1 MKHALGA
8 KREADRIRHRS
19 NERRIMGIQA
29 GHYHRFRSILREKF
43 RGELLD
49 SRADR
54 AVYATDSS
62 NYRIPPRLIAC
73 PVDQDDLRILL
84 QAARECRVPVTAR
97 GAGTSCAGNAI
108 GPGVVIDYS
117 RHLNRI
123 IKIDAEKRYA
133 IVEPGVVQSQLQQA
147 AAEYGLRFGPD
158 PSTSSRCTIGG
169 MIGNNA
175 CGPHATAYGRTSDN
189 VLELRLIDGL
199 GREIIAGQPPQKAG
213 SASLQDSSSC
223 SEQIKQ
229 IPGLKSL
236 VAANLAT
243 IRTEFGRFGRQ
254 VSGYSLEHL
263 LPENGCALAPFL
275 TGTEGTLGVLTQ
287 ATVRLVPLPK
297 APVLVALGF
306 PDMIAAAA
314 AVPKILPLKPLA
326 VEGMDARLVEVV
338 RKHKGS
344 GAVPDLPQGSGWLLC
359 EVGGEG
365 VDEDAALQR
374 ARQLADASGA
384 SGEAVMIYPPGADA
398 AALWRIRADGAGL
411 GGRTPRG
418 DQAWPGWED
427 AAVPPDNL
435 AAYLQD
441 FQKLLEKF
449 GLDGLLYGHFGDG
462 CVHVR
467 LNMPLGSASGLGKSR
482 EFLFAAAELVGKYG
496 GSISGEHGDGRARSE
511 LLPKMYSSR
520 AVDLFA
526 QVKTL
531 FDPEN
536 LMNPG
541 VLTGPAGPDG
551 VEVNVRRTQ
560 AHALKARPEGFA
572 FSEDAGSLTD
582 AFHRCTGVGKCRADN
597 SGAGGFMCPSF
608 QASRREQDA
617 TRARARILQEAT
629 NGGLIHGLSDP
640 EIWQVLDLCLAC
652 KACSADCPAGVDMA
666 KWRSETLF
674 RRYQGKL
681 RPASH
686 YALGW
691 LPRWLRLMA
700 RIPGAAQLANLG
712 TKIPLLS
719 KLALK
724 LLHLDTER
732 ALPLFATHS
741 LESQYPNRQLW
752 PKASE
757 ISPWGQGFFGKSG
770 VIADKENADKAGK
783 RTRQAA
789 LSASKP
795 VVIWADSFS
804 RGLDQRGVKAAIQL
818 LSRAGWQVFLAPPD
832 ACCGLTW
839 ITTGQLKGARRHLE
853 RLLERLGPLAANG
866 IPIVGIEPSCT
877 AVLRDDLLEL
887 LPADPRALMVR
898 EATFTLAEFITTNCP
913 DLRLPDLTGVKVVAQ
928 PHCHHYSVMGW
939 EADRALIEKTG
950 ANLVELQ
957 GCCGMAGNFGMEASH
972 RQMSLAVAEH
982 ALLPQLKANPDAIFL
997 ADGFSCRTQAE
1008 TLAGRGG
1015 IHLAQLLSAPSATAL
1030 KNATKRIGTSS
1041 ENKS

>member
-1 MKHALGA
+1 MSIK
-8 KREADRIRHRS
+8 
-19 NERRIMGIQA
+19 A
-29 GHYHRFRSILREKF
+29 GDYHRFRSILHEKF
-43 RGELLD
+43 RGELLG

-62 NYRIPPRLIAC
+62 NYRIPPKLIAC
-73 PVDQDDLRILL
+73 PLDQDDLRILL
-84 QAARECRVPVTAR
+84 QAARDCRVAVTAR

-123 IKIDAEKRYA
+123 IKINPEKRYA

-199 GREIIAGQPPQKAG
+199 GREIIAGQTPQNAG
-213 SASLQDSSSC
+213 LAPLQDSSSQ
-223 SEQIKQ
+223 SEEIKQ

-236 VAANLAT
+236 VEANLAT

-306 PDMIAAAA
+306 PNMIAAAA

-338 RKHKGS
+338 RQHKGP

-365 VDEDAALQR
+365 LDEDATMRR
-374 ARQLADASGA
+374 ARELAAASGA
-384 SGEAVMIYPPGADA
+384 SGNAVMIYPPGTDA

-411 GGRTPRG
+411 GGRTPKG

-427 AAVPPDNL
+427 AAVPPENL

-467 LNMPLGSASGLGKSR
+467 LNMPLDSATGLGKSR
-482 EFLFAAAELVGKYG
+482 DFLFAAAQLVGKYG

-511 LLPKMYSSR
+511 LLPEMYSPE
-520 AVDLFA
+520 AVGLFS
-526 QVKTL
+526 QVKAL

-551 VEVNVRRTQ
+551 VAENVRRTQ
-560 AHALKARPEGFA
+560 AHALKANPEGFA

-597 SGAGGFMCPSF
+597 STAGGFMCPSF
-608 QASRREQDA
+608 QASQREQDA

-674 RRYQGKL
+674 RRYQG
-681 RPASH
+681 RPRPLSH

-700 RIPGAAQLANLG
+700 KIPGAAQLANLA
-712 TKIPLLS
+712 TKIRPLTQV
-719 KLALK
+719 ALK
-724 LLHLDTER
+724 LLHLDTSR
-732 ALPLFATHS
+732 ALPRFATRS
-741 LESQYPNRQLW
+741 LEKQYPKRQ
-752 PKASE
+752 
-757 ISPWGQGFFGKSG
+757 IG
-770 VIADKENADKAGK
+770 AGK
-783 RTRQAA
+783 KRLPMSAKMRTT
-789 LSASKP
+789 SSSTSKP

-804 RGLDQRGVKAAIQL
+804 KGLDQRGVKAAIRL
-818 LSRAGWQVFLAPPD
+818 LSEAGWQVYLAPPET
-832 ACCGLTW
+832 CCGLTW

-853 RLLERLGPLAANG
+853 NLLTRLAPPAANG

-887 LPADPRALMVR
+887 LPTDPRALMVR
-898 EATFTLAEFITTNCP
+898 EATFTLAEFINNNCP

-939 EADRALIEKTG
+939 EADRTLIEKTG
-950 ANLVELQ
+950 AKLVELQ
-957 GCCGMAGNFGMEASH
+957 GCCGMAGNFGMEAPH

-982 ALLPQLKANPDAIFL
+982 ALLPQLRANPDAVFL

-1030 KNATKRIGTSS
+1030 KNATKCIGTSS

>member
-1 MKHALGA
+1 MEHALGA
-8 KREADRIRHRS
+8 SRETDRIRHRS
-19 NERRIMGIQA
+19 KERRIMGIQA
-29 GHYHRFRSILREKF
+29 GDYHRFRSILRENF

-62 NYRIPPRLIAC
+62 NYRIPPKLIAC
-73 PVDQDDLRILL
+73 PLDQDDLRILL
-84 QAARECRVPVTAR
+84 KAARECRVAVTAR

-108 GPGVVIDYS
+108 GSGVVIDYS

-123 IKIDAEKRYA
+123 IKIEAEKRYA

-189 VLELRLIDGL
+189 VLELRLIDGV
-199 GREIIAGQPPQKAG
+199 GREIIAGQTPQNAG
-213 SASLQDSSSC
+213 LAPLQDSSSH

-236 VAANLAT
+236 IETNLAT

-365 VDEDAALQR
+365 VDEDATLQR

-384 SGEAVMIYPPGADA
+384 RGEAVMIYPPGADA

-411 GGRTPRG
+411 GGRTPKG

-427 AAVPPDNL
+427 AAVPPENL

-467 LNMPLGSASGLGKSR
+467 LNMPLGSATGLGKSR
-482 EFLFAAAELVGKYG
+482 EFLFAAAQLVGKYG

-511 LLPKMYSSR
+511 LLPKMYSSQ
-520 AVDLFA
+520 AVELFA
-526 QVKTL
+526 QVKAL

-551 VEVNVRRTQ
+551 VAENVRRTQ
-560 AHALKARPEGFA
+560 AHALKASPEGFA
-572 FSEDAGSLTD
+572 FSEDAGSLTA

-608 QASRREQDA
+608 QASQREQDA

-674 RRYQGKL
+674 RRYHGKL
-681 RPASH
+681 RPLSH

-700 RIPGAAQLANLG
+700 KIPGVRQLANLA
-712 TKIPLLS
+712 TTIRPLTQTV
-719 KLALK
+719 LK
-724 LLHLDTER
+724 LLHLDTAR
-732 ALPLFATHS
+732 TLPRFATHS
-741 LESQYPNRQLW
+741 LESQYPNHLLW
-752 PKASE
+752 PKESAV
-757 ISPWGQGFFGKSG
+757 SPWRQDFSGKSG
-770 VIADKENADKAGK
+770 VVADKENAAKVGK
-783 RTRQAA
+783 QTRQAA
-789 LSASKP
+789 VSTSKS
-795 VVIWADSFS
+795 VVVWADSFS

-818 LSRAGWQVFLAPPD
+818 LSKAGWQVFLAPPD
-832 ACCGLTW
+832 TCCGLTW

-853 RLLERLGPLAANG
+853 KLLARLAPPAANG

-898 EATFTLAEFITTNCP
+898 EATFTLAEFINSNCP
-913 DLRLPDLTGVKVVAQ
+913 ELRLPDLTGVKVVAQ

-939 EADRALIEKTG
+939 EADRALLEKTG
-950 ANLVELQ
+950 AKLVELQ
-957 GCCGMAGNFGMEASH
+957 GCCGMAGNFGMEAPH
-972 RQMSLAVAEH
+972 RQMSLAVAER
-982 ALLPQLKANPDAIFL
+982 ALLPQLKANPDAVFL

-1008 TLAGRGG
+1008 TLAGRDGV
-1015 IHLAQLLSAPSATAL
+1015 HLAELLANPDTCR
-1030 KNATKRIGTSS
+1030 KK
-1041 ENKS
+1041 

>member
-1 MKHALGA
+1 
-8 KREADRIRHRS
+8 
-19 NERRIMGIQA
+19 MGIQA

-853 RLLERLGPLAANG
+853 RLLERLGSLAANG

>member
-1 MKHALGA
+1 MKHTLGA
-8 KREADRIRHRS
+8 KREADRIGHRS

-62 NYRIPPRLIAC
+62 NYRIPPKLIAC
-73 PVDQDDLRILL
+73 PLDQDDLRVLL
-84 QAARECRVPVTAR
+84 RVARECRIPVTAR

-108 GPGVVIDYS
+108 GPGIVIDYS

-189 VLELRLIDGL
+189 VLELRLIDGV
-199 GREIIAGQPPQKAG
+199 GREIIAGQTPQNAG
-213 SASLQDSSSC
+213 LAPLQDSSSC

-338 RKHKGS
+338 RQHKGP

-374 ARQLADASGA
+374 ARQLAEASGA
-384 SGEAVMIYPPGADA
+384 SGNAVMIYPPGADA

-411 GGRTPRG
+411 GGRTPKG

-427 AAVPPDNL
+427 AAVPPENL

-467 LNMPLGSASGLGKSR
+467 LNMPLGSAAGLGKSR
-482 EFLFAAAELVGKYG
+482 DFLFAAAQLVGKYG

-511 LLPKMYSSR
+511 LLPKMYSSP

-526 QVKTL
+526 QVKAL

-551 VEVNVRRTQ
+551 VAENVRRTQ
-560 AHALKARPEGFA
+560 AHALKASPEGFA

-597 SGAGGFMCPSF
+597 SAAGGFMCPSF
-608 QASRREQDA
+608 QASQREQDA

-674 RRYQGKL
+674 RRYRGKL

-700 RIPGAAQLANLG
+700 KIPGAGQLANLA

-719 KLALK
+719 QLALK
-724 LLHLDTER
+724 LLHLDTSR
-732 ALPLFATHS
+732 TLPRFATRS
-741 LESQYPNRQLW
+741 LEKQYPKRQI
-752 PKASE
+752 E
-757 ISPWGQGFFGKSG
+757 
-770 VIADKENADKAGK
+770 AGK
-783 RTRQAA
+783 KQLPMSAKMSST
-789 LSASKP
+789 SPTASKS

-804 RGLDQRGVKAAIQL
+804 RGLDQRGVKAAVRL
-818 LSRAGWQVFLAPPD
+818 LSEAGWQVFLAPPD

-853 RLLERLGPLAANG
+853 KLLERLGPLAANG

-887 LPADPRALMVR
+887 LPADPRALMVS
-898 EATFTLAEFITTNCP
+898 EATFTLAEFINTNCP

-939 EADRALIEKTG
+939 EADRTLIEKTG
-950 ANLVELQ
+950 AQLVELQ
-957 GCCGMAGNFGMEASH
+957 GCCGMAGNFGMEAAH
-972 RQMSLAVAEH
+972 HQMSLAVAEH
-982 ALLPQLKANPDAIFL
+982 ALLPQLKANQDAVFL

-1008 TLAGRGG
+1008 TLAGHGG

-1030 KNATKRIGTSS
+1030 KNATKRAGTSS

>member
-1 MKHALGA
+1 MSIK
-8 KREADRIRHRS
+8 
-19 NERRIMGIQA
+19 A
-29 GHYHRFRSILREKF
+29 GDYHRFRSILHEKF
-43 RGELLD
+43 RGELLG

-62 NYRIPPRLIAC
+62 NYRIPPKLIAC
-73 PVDQDDLRILL
+73 PLDQDDLRILL
-84 QAARECRVPVTAR
+84 QAARECRVAVTAR

-123 IKIDAEKRYA
+123 IKINPEKRYA

-189 VLELRLIDGL
+189 VLELRLIDGV
-199 GREIIAGQPPQKAG
+199 GREIIAGQTPQNAG
-213 SASLQDSSSC
+213 LAPLQDSSSQ
-223 SEQIKQ
+223 SEEIKQ

-236 VAANLAT
+236 VEANLAT

-344 GAVPDLPQGSGWLLC
+344 GAVPDLPEGSGWLLC

-365 VDEDAALQR
+365 LDEDATMRR
-374 ARQLADASGA
+374 ARELAAASGA
-384 SGEAVMIYPPGADA
+384 SGNAVMIYPPGTDT

-411 GGRTPRG
+411 GGRTPKG

-427 AAVPPDNL
+427 AAVPPENL

-467 LNMPLGSASGLGKSR
+467 LNMPLGSAAGLGKSR
-482 EFLFAAAELVGKYG
+482 DFLFAAAQLVGKYG

-511 LLPKMYSSR
+511 LLPEMYSPE
-520 AVDLFA
+520 AVGLFS
-526 QVKTL
+526 QVKAL

-551 VEVNVRRTQ
+551 VAENVRRTQ
-560 AHALKARPEGFA
+560 AHALKANPEGFA

-597 SGAGGFMCPSF
+597 SAAGGFMCPSF
-608 QASRREQDA
+608 QASQREQDA

-674 RRYQGKL
+674 RRYQG
-681 RPASH
+681 RPRPLSH

-700 RIPGAAQLANLG
+700 KIPGAAQVANLA
-712 TKIPLLS
+712 TKIRPLTQA
-719 KLALK
+719 ALK
-724 LLHLDTER
+724 LLHLDTSR
-732 ALPLFATHS
+732 ALPRFATRS
-741 LESQYPNRQLW
+741 LEKQYPKRQ
-752 PKASE
+752 
-757 ISPWGQGFFGKSG
+757 IG
-770 VIADKENADKAGK
+770 AGEK
-783 RTRQAA
+783 R
-789 LSASKP
+789 LPMSAKMRTTSSSTSKP

-804 RGLDQRGVKAAIQL
+804 RGLDQRGVKAAMRL
-818 LSRAGWQVFLAPPD
+818 LSKAGWQVFLAPPD
-832 ACCGLTW
+832 TCCGLTW

-853 RLLERLGPLAANG
+853 KLLERLGPLAANG

-887 LPADPRALMVR
+887 LPTDPRALMVR
-898 EATFTLAEFITTNCP
+898 EATFTLAEFINNNCP

-939 EADRALIEKTG
+939 EADRTLIEKTG
-950 ANLVELQ
+950 AKLVELQ
-957 GCCGMAGNFGMEASH
+957 GCCGMAGNFGMEAPH

-982 ALLPQLKANPDAIFL
+982 ALLPQLRANPDAVFL

-1030 KNATKRIGTSS
+1030 KNATKCIGTSS

>member
-1 MKHALGA
+1 MSIK
-8 KREADRIRHRS
+8 
-19 NERRIMGIQA
+19 A
-29 GHYHRFRSILREKF
+29 GDYHRFRSILREKF

-62 NYRIPPRLIAC
+62 NYRIPPKLIAC
-73 PVDQDDLRILL
+73 PLDQDDLRILL
-84 QAARECRVPVTAR
+84 QAARECRVAVTAR

-123 IKIDAEKRYA
+123 IKINPEKRYA

-199 GREIIAGQPPQKAG
+199 GREIIAGQTPQNAG
-213 SASLQDSSSC
+213 LAPLQDSFSH
-223 SEQIKQ
+223 SEQIKH

-236 VAANLAT
+236 VEANLAT

-338 RKHKGS
+338 RQHKGP
-344 GAVPDLPQGSGWLLC
+344 GAVPDLPHGSGWLLC

-365 VDEDAALQR
+365 LDEDATIRR
-374 ARQLADASGA
+374 ARELAAASGA
-384 SGEAVMIYPPGADA
+384 SGNAAMIYPPGADA

-411 GGRTPRG
+411 GGRTPKG

-427 AAVPPDNL
+427 AAVPPGNL

-441 FQKLLEKF
+441 FQKLLGKF

-467 LNMPLGSASGLGKSR
+467 LNMPLDSATGLGKSR
-482 EFLFAAAELVGKYG
+482 DFLFAAAQLVGKYG

-511 LLPKMYSSR
+511 LLPEMYSPE
-520 AVDLFA
+520 AVGLFS
-526 QVKTL
+526 QVKAL

-551 VEVNVRRTQ
+551 VAENVRRTQ
-560 AHALKARPEGFA
+560 AHALKANPEGFA

-597 SGAGGFMCPSF
+597 SAAGGFMCPSF
-608 QASRREQDA
+608 QASQREQDA

-674 RRYQGKL
+674 RRYQG
-681 RPASH
+681 RPRPLSH

-700 RIPGAAQLANLG
+700 KIPGAAQLANLA
-712 TKIPLLS
+712 TKIRPLTQV
-719 KLALK
+719 ALK
-724 LLHLDTER
+724 LLHLDTSR
-732 ALPLFATHS
+732 ALPRFATRS
-741 LESQYPNRQLW
+741 LEKQYPKRQ
-752 PKASE
+752 
-757 ISPWGQGFFGKSG
+757 IG
-770 VIADKENADKAGK
+770 AGK
-783 RTRQAA
+783 KRLPMSAKMRTT
-789 LSASKP
+789 SSSTSKP

-804 RGLDQRGVKAAIQL
+804 RGLDQRGVKAAVRL
-818 LSRAGWQVFLAPPD
+818 LSEAGWQVFLAPPD

-939 EADRALIEKTG
+939 EADCTLIEKTG
-950 ANLVELQ
+950 AKLVELQ
-957 GCCGMAGNFGMEASH
+957 GCCGMAGNFGMEAAH

-1008 TLAGRGG
+1008 TLAGHGG

-1030 KNATKRIGTSS
+1030 KNATKRADTSS

>member
-1 MKHALGA
+1 
-8 KREADRIRHRS
+8 
-19 NERRIMGIQA
+19 MGIQA

-84 QAARECRVPVTAR
+84 QDARECRVPVTAR

-175 CGPHATAYGRTSDN
+175 CGSHATAYGRTSDN

>member
-853 RLLERLGPLAANG
+853 RLLERLGSLAANG

>member
-1 MKHALGA
+1 MAIK
-8 KREADRIRHRS
+8 
-19 NERRIMGIQA
+19 A
-29 GHYHRFRSILREKF
+29 GDYHRFRSILREKF

-62 NYRIPPRLIAC
+62 NYRIPPKLIAC
-73 PVDQDDLRILL
+73 PLDQDDLRILL
-84 QAARECRVPVTAR
+84 QAARECRVAVTAR

-123 IKIDAEKRYA
+123 IKINPEKRYA

-147 AAEYGLRFGPD
+147 AAEYGFRFGPD

-199 GREIIAGQPPQKAG
+199 GREIIAGQTPQNAG
-213 SASLQDSSSC
+213 LAPLQDSFSH
-223 SEQIKQ
+223 SEQIKH

-236 VAANLAT
+236 VEANLAT

-338 RKHKGS
+338 RQHKGP
-344 GAVPDLPQGSGWLLC
+344 GAVPDLPHGSGWLLC

-365 VDEDAALQR
+365 LDEDATMRR
-374 ARQLADASGA
+374 ARELAAASGA
-384 SGEAVMIYPPGADA
+384 SGNAAMIYPPGADA

-411 GGRTPRG
+411 GGRTPKG

-427 AAVPPDNL
+427 AAVPPGNL

-467 LNMPLGSASGLGKSR
+467 LNMPLDSATGLGKSR
-482 EFLFAAAELVGKYG
+482 DFLFAAAQLVGKYG

-511 LLPKMYSSR
+511 LLPEMYSPE
-520 AVDLFA
+520 AVGLFS
-526 QVKTL
+526 QVKAL

-551 VEVNVRRTQ
+551 VAENVRRTQ
-560 AHALKARPEGFA
+560 AHALKANPEGFA

-597 SGAGGFMCPSF
+597 SAAGGFMCPSF
-608 QASRREQDA
+608 QASQREQDA

-674 RRYQGKL
+674 RRYQG
-681 RPASH
+681 RPRPLSH

-700 RIPGAAQLANLG
+700 KIPGAAQLANLA
-712 TKIPLLS
+712 TKIRPLTQV
-719 KLALK
+719 ALK
-724 LLHLDTER
+724 LLHLDTSR
-732 ALPLFATHS
+732 ALPRFATRS
-741 LESQYPNRQLW
+741 LEKQYPKRQ
-752 PKASE
+752 
-757 ISPWGQGFFGKSG
+757 IG
-770 VIADKENADKAGK
+770 AGK
-783 RTRQAA
+783 KRLPMSAKMRTT
-789 LSASKP
+789 SSSTSKP

-804 RGLDQRGVKAAIQL
+804 RGLDQRGVKAAVRL
-818 LSRAGWQVFLAPPD
+818 LSEAGWQVFLAPPD

-939 EADRALIEKTG
+939 EADRTLIEKTG
-950 ANLVELQ
+950 AKLVELQ
-957 GCCGMAGNFGMEASH
+957 GCCGMAGNFGMEAAH

-1008 TLAGRGG
+1008 TLAGHGG

-1030 KNATKRIGTSS
+1030 KNATKRADTSS

>member
-1 MKHALGA
+1 
-8 KREADRIRHRS
+8 
-19 NERRIMGIQA
+19 MGIRA
-29 GHYHRFRSILREKF
+29 GDYHTFRSLLRDKF
-43 RGELLD
+43 RGEVLD

-62 NYRIPPRLIAC
+62 NYRIPPKLIAC
-73 PVDQDDLRILL
+73 PKDQDDLRVLL
-84 QAARECRVPVTAR
+84 QVARECIVPVTAR

-123 IKIDAEKRYA
+123 IKIDPEKRYA
-133 IVEPGVVQSQLQQA
+133 IVEPGVVQAQLQQA
-147 AAEYGLRFGPD
+147 AAPYGLRFGPD

-189 VLELRLIDGL
+189 VLELQLIDGL
-199 GREIIAGQPPQKAG
+199 GREIIAGQTPQDLAETP
-213 SASLQDSSSC
+213 QDTPAP
-223 SEQIKQ
+223 EKQIQQ

-263 LPENGCALAPFL
+263 LPENGSALAPFL
-275 TGTEGTLGVLTQ
+275 SGTEGTLGVITQ

-306 PDMIAAAA
+306 ADMIAAAA
-314 AVPKILPLKPLA
+314 AVPQILPLKPLA

-338 RKHKGS
+338 RQHKGP
-344 GAVPDLPQGSGWLLC
+344 GAVPELPQGSGWLLC

-365 VDEDAALQR
+365 LDEDATLQR
-374 ARQLADASGA
+374 ARELAAASGA
-384 SGEAVMIYPPGADA
+384 SGDAVMIYPPGADA
-398 AALWRIRADGAGL
+398 AAIWRIRADGAGL
-411 GGRTPRG
+411 GGRTPQG

-427 AAVPPDNL
+427 AAVPPENL

-441 FQKLLEKF
+441 FQKLLDRFE
-449 GLDGLLYGHFGDG
+449 LDGLLYGHFGDG

-467 LNMPLGSASGLGKSR
+467 LNMPLGSAAGLGKSR
-482 EFLFAAAELVGKYG
+482 DFLFAAAQLVGKYG
-496 GSISGEHGDGRARSE
+496 GSISGEHGDGRARSQ
-511 LLPKMYSSR
+511 LLPKMYSSQ

-526 QVKTL
+526 QVKAL

-551 VEVNVRRTQ
+551 VEENVRRAQ
-560 AHALKARPEGFA
+560 ARVLNAHPEGFA

-597 SGAGGFMCPSF
+597 SGAGGFMCPSY
-608 QASRREQDA
+608 QASGREQDA

-674 RRYQGKL
+674 RRYRG
-681 RPASH
+681 RPRPLSH

-700 RIPGAAQLANLG
+700 KVPGVARLANMA
-712 TKIPLLS
+712 TKIRPLTQV
-719 KLALK
+719 ALK
-724 LLHLDTER
+724 LLHLDTTR
-732 ALPLFATHS
+732 TLPRFATRS
-741 LESQYPNRQLW
+741 LERQYPNRLFW
-752 PKASE
+752 PKKTE
-757 ISPWGQGFFGKSG
+757 ISPWGQDYSNKPA
-770 VIADKENADKAGK
+770 VVADKKIAVKAGK

-789 LSASKP
+789 LSTSKS

-804 RGLDQRGVKAAIQL
+804 RGLDQRGVKAAIKL
-818 LSRAGWQVFLAPPD
+818 LSEAGWQVFLAPPD
-832 ACCGLTW
+832 TCCGLTW
-839 ITTGQLKGARRHLE
+839 ITTGQLKGARHHLE
-853 RLLERLGPLAANG
+853 KLLERLAPPAANG
-866 IPIVGIEPSCT
+866 FPIVGIEPSCT

-887 LPADPRALMVR
+887 LPSDPRALMVS
-898 EATFTLAEFITTNCP
+898 EATFTLAEFINAYCP
-913 DLRLPDLTGVKVVAQ
+913 DLPLPDLSGVSVVAQ

-939 EADRALIEKTG
+939 EADRTLIKKTG

-957 GCCGMAGNFGMEASH
+957 GCCGMAGNFGMEAHH
-972 RQMSLAVAEH
+972 RSLSLAVAER
-982 ALLPQLKANPDAIFL
+982 ALLPALKDNPEAIFL

-1008 TLAGRGG
+1008 TLAGRHG
-1015 IHLAQLLSAPSATAL
+1015 IHLAELLTNSDPC
-1030 KNATKRIGTSS
+1030 TK
-1041 ENKS
+1041 K

>member
-1 MKHALGA
+1 
-8 KREADRIRHRS
+8 
-19 NERRIMGIQA
+19 MGIQA

-441 FQKLLEKF
+441 FQKPLEKF

-853 RLLERLGPLAANG
+853 RLLERLGSLAANG

>member
-1 MKHALGA
+1 
-8 KREADRIRHRS
+8 
-19 NERRIMGIQA
+19 MGIQA

-213 SASLQDSSSC
+213 SASLQDSSSQ
-223 SEQIKQ
+223 SEEIKQ

-236 VAANLAT
+236 VEANLAT

-365 VDEDAALQR
+365 LDEDATMRR

-853 RLLERLGPLAANG
+853 RLLERLGSLAANG

>member
-1 MKHALGA
+1 
-8 KREADRIRHRS
+8 
-19 NERRIMGIQA
+19 MGIQA

-511 LLPKMYSSR
+511 LLPKVYSSR

>member
-1 MKHALGA
+1 
-8 KREADRIRHRS
+8 
-19 NERRIMGIQA
+19 MGIKA
-29 GHYHRFRSILREKF
+29 GGYHRFRSILREKF

-73 PVDQDDLRILL
+73 PLDQDDLRVLL
-84 QAARECRVPVTAR
+84 QVARECRVPVTAR

-147 AAEYGLRFGPD
+147 AAKYGLRFGPD

-199 GREIIAGQPPQKAG
+199 GREIIAGQTPQKAG
-213 SASLQDSSSC
+213 SASLQDSSSRRK
-223 SEQIKQ
+223 QIKQ

-236 VAANLAT
+236 VETNLAT

-338 RKHKGS
+338 RKHKGP

-411 GGRTPRG
+411 GGRTPKG

-427 AAVPPDNL
+427 AAVPPENL
-435 AAYLQD
+435 APYLQD

-467 LNMPLGSASGLGKSR
+467 LNMPLGSAAGLGKSR
-482 EFLFAAAELVGKYG
+482 EFLFAAAQLVGKYG

-511 LLPKMYSSR
+511 LLPKMYSSQ
-520 AVDLFA
+520 AVDLFT
-526 QVKTL
+526 QVKAL
-531 FDPEN
+531 FDPDN

-551 VEVNVRRTQ
+551 VAENVRRTQ
-560 AHALKARPEGFA
+560 AHVLKPRPEGFA

-597 SGAGGFMCPSF
+597 SAAGGFMCPSF

-700 RIPGAAQLANLG
+700 RIPGAAQLANVA

-719 KLALK
+719 QLALK
-724 LLHLDTER
+724 LLHLDTSR
-732 ALPLFATHS
+732 ALPRFATRS
-741 LESQYPNRQLW
+741 FEKQYPKRQIGTGKKQL
-752 PKASE
+752 PMSAKIRSTSSS
-757 ISPWGQGFFGKSG
+757 SP
-770 VIADKENADKAGK
+770 
-783 RTRQAA
+783 
-789 LSASKP
+789 KP

-804 RGLDQRGVKAAIQL
+804 RGLDQRGVKATIRL
-818 LSRAGWQVFLAPPD
+818 LSEAGWQVFLAPPD

-853 RLLERLGPLAANG
+853 KLLARLAPPAANG

-887 LPADPRALMVR
+887 LPADPRARMVS
-898 EATFTLAEFITTNCP
+898 EATFTLAEFINENCP

-939 EADRALIEKTG
+939 EADRALLEKTG
-950 ANLVELQ
+950 AKLVELQ
-957 GCCGMAGNFGMEASH
+957 GCCGMAGNFGMEAVH
-972 RQMSLAVAEH
+972 HQMSLAVAEH
-982 ALLPQLKANPDAIFL
+982 ALLPQLKANPDAVFL

-1008 TLAGRGG
+1008 TLAGRDGV
-1015 IHLAQLLSAPSATAL
+1015 HLAELLA
-1030 KNATKRIGTSS
+1030 NAGTFRNNSC
-1041 ENKS
+1041 

>member
-1 MKHALGA
+1 MAIGA
-8 KREADRIRHRS
+8 GDYRTFYSR
-19 NERRIMGIQA
+19 
-29 GHYHRFRSILREKF
+29 LREKF
-43 RGELLD
+43 RGEVLD

-62 NYRIPPRLIAC
+62 NYRIPPKVIAC
-73 PVDQDDLRILL
+73 PQDQDDLRVLL
-84 QAARECRVPVTAR
+84 QVARECRVPVTAR

-108 GPGVVIDYS
+108 GPGVIIDYS

-123 IKIDAEKRYA
+123 IKIDPENRYA
-133 IVEPGVVQSQLQQA
+133 VVEPGVVQAQLQQA
-147 AAEYGLRFGPD
+147 AAPYGLRFGPD

-199 GREIIAGQPPQKAG
+199 GREIIAGHTPQNPPETPQAVP
-213 SASLQDSSSC
+213 AS
-223 SEQIKQ
+223 EAQIQQ

-243 IRTEFGRFGRQ
+243 IRREFGRFGRQ

-263 LPENGCALAPFL
+263 LPENGSALAPFL
-275 TGTEGTLGVLTQ
+275 SGTEGTLGVITQ

-314 AVPKILPLKPLA
+314 AVPRILPLKPLA

-338 RKHKGS
+338 RRHKGP
-344 GAVPDLPQGSGWLLC
+344 GAVPDLPKGSGWLLC

-365 VDEDAALQR
+365 LAEEATLQR
-374 ARQLADASGA
+374 ARKLAVASGA

-398 AALWRIRADGAGL
+398 AAIWRIRADGAGL
-411 GGRTPRG
+411 GGRTPQG

-427 AAVPPDNL
+427 AAVPPENL

-441 FQKLLEKF
+441 FQTLLEKF
-449 GLDGLLYGHFGDG
+449 ELDGLLYGHFGDG

-467 LNMPLGSASGLGKSR
+467 LNMPLGSAAGLGKSR
-482 EFLFAAAELVGKYG
+482 DFLFAAAQLVGKYG

-511 LLPKMYSSR
+511 LLPKMYSPQ

-526 QVKTL
+526 QVKAL

-551 VEVNVRRTQ
+551 VEENVRRTQ
-560 AHALKARPEGFA
+560 ARPLKARAEGFA

-608 QASRREQDA
+608 QASGREQDA

-629 NGGLIHGLSDP
+629 NGGLVHGLSDP

-666 KWRSETLF
+666 KWRSDTLF
-674 RRYQGKL
+674 RRYRGRL
-681 RPASH
+681 RPLSH

-700 RIPGAAQLANLG
+700 KIPGARQLANLA
-712 TKIPLLS
+712 TKIRPLVQ
-719 KLALK
+719 AVLK

-732 ALPLFATHS
+732 ALPRFATRS
-741 LESQYPNRQLW
+741 LESQYPSHQLW
-752 PKASE
+752 PNKSE
-757 ISPWGQGFFGKSG
+757 GSPWGQDYSPKPG
-770 VIADKENADKAGK
+770 VVADKEIAAKAGK
-783 RTRQAA
+783 QTRQAA
-789 LSASKP
+789 LSTSKS
-795 VVIWADSFS
+795 VVVWADSFS
-804 RGLDQRGVKAAIQL
+804 RGLDQRGVKAAIKL
-818 LSRAGWQVFLAPPD
+818 LTEAGWQVFLAPPD

-853 RLLERLGPLAANG
+853 NLLARLAPPAANG

-877 AVLRDDLLEL
+877 AVVRDDLLDL
-887 LPADPRALMVR
+887 LPADPRALMVS
-898 EATFTLAEFITTNCP
+898 ESTFTLAEFINANCP
-913 DLRLPDLTGVKVVAQ
+913 ELQLPDLTGMNVVAQ

-939 EADRALIEKTG
+939 EADRALLEKTG
-950 ANLVELQ
+950 AKVVELQ
-957 GCCGMAGNFGMEASH
+957 GCCGMAGNFGMEAAH
-972 RQMSLAVAEH
+972 RQMSLTVAEH
-982 ALLPQLKANPDAIFL
+982 ALLPALKANPDAVFL

-1015 IHLAQLLSAPSATAL
+1015 VHLAELLANPDSC
-1030 KNATKRIGTSS
+1030 TK
-1041 ENKS
+1041 K

>member
-1 MKHALGA
+1 MAIGA
-8 KREADRIRHRS
+8 GDYRT
-19 NERRIMGIQA
+19 
-29 GHYHRFRSILREKF
+29 FRSRLHEKF
-43 RGELLD
+43 RGEVLD

-62 NYRIPPRLIAC
+62 NYRIPPQVIVC
-73 PVDQDDLRILL
+73 PQDQDDLRVLL
-84 QAARECRVPVTAR
+84 RLARECQMPVTAR

-123 IKIDAEKRYA
+123 IKINPEKRYA
-133 IVEPGVVQSQLQQA
+133 IVEPGVVQAQLQQA
-147 AAEYGLRFGPD
+147 AAPYGLRFGPD

-199 GREIIAGQPPQKAG
+199 GREIIAGQTPQN
-213 SASLQDSSSC
+213 LPESSQNTPLADR
-223 SEQIKQ
+223 QIRQ

-236 VAANLAT
+236 VAANLAI

-263 LPENGCALAPFL
+263 LPENGPALAPFFS
-275 TGTEGTLGVLTQ
+275 GTEGTLGVITQ

-306 PDMIAAAA
+306 ADMIAAAA
-314 AVPKILPLKPLA
+314 AVPRILPLKPLA

-338 RKHKGS
+338 RQHKGP
-344 GAVPDLPQGSGWLLC
+344 GAVPDLPKGSGWLLC

-365 VDEDAALQR
+365 LDEDAALQR
-374 ARQLADASGA
+374 ARELAAASGA

-398 AALWRIRADGAGL
+398 AAIWRIRADGAGL
-411 GGRTPRG
+411 GGRTPQG

-427 AAVPPDNL
+427 AAVPPENL

-449 GLDGLLYGHFGDG
+449 ELDGLLYGHFGDG

-467 LNMPLGSASGLGKSR
+467 LNMPLGSAAGLGKSR
-482 EFLFAAAELVGKYG
+482 DFLFAAAQLVGKYG

-511 LLPKMYSSR
+511 LLPKMYSPE
-520 AVDLFA
+520 AVGLFA

-531 FDPEN
+531 FDPDN

-551 VEVNVRRTQ
+551 VEENIRRSQAGAIQ
-560 AHALKARPEGFA
+560 AHPEGFA
-572 FSEDAGSLTD
+572 FSEDDGSLTD

-597 SGAGGFMCPSF
+597 SNAGGFMCPSF
-608 QASRREQDA
+608 LATGREQDA
-617 TRARARILQEAT
+617 TRGRARILQEAT
-629 NGGLIHGLSDP
+629 NGGLLHSLSDP

-652 KACSADCPAGVDMA
+652 KACSADCPTGVDMA

-674 RRYQGKL
+674 RRYRGRV
-681 RPASH
+681 RPLSH

-700 RIPGAAQLANLG
+700 KIPAAPQLANLA
-712 TKIPLLS
+712 TKVRPLVQTVMSVLR
-719 KLALK
+719 
-724 LLHLDTER
+724 LDTAR
-732 ALPLFATHS
+732 PLPRFATRS
-741 LESQYPNRQLW
+741 LENQYPNRQFW
-752 PKASE
+752 PKEAE
-757 ISPWGQGFFGKSG
+757 ISSWGADCSRTPG
-770 VIADKENADKAGK
+770 VITNKKIIGKVGK
-783 RTRQAA
+783 RSDRAA
-789 LSASKP
+789 LSAPKP

-804 RGLDQRGVKAAIQL
+804 RGLDQRGVHAAIKL
-818 LSRAGWQVFLAPPD
+818 LSDSGWQVFLAPPD
-832 ACCGLTW
+832 TCCGLTW

-853 RLLERLGPLAANG
+853 KLLDRLAPPAANG

-887 LPADPRALMVR
+887 LPADPRALMVS
-898 EATFTLAEFITTNCP
+898 ESTFTLAEFISANCP
-913 DLRLPDLTGVKVVAQ
+913 DLPLPDLSGVSVVAQ

-939 EADRALIEKTG
+939 EADRALLKKTG
-950 ANLVELQ
+950 AKVVELQ
-957 GCCGMAGNFGMEASH
+957 GCCGMAGNFGMEARH

-982 ALLPQLKANPDAIFL
+982 ALLPALKADPDAVFL

-1015 IHLAQLLSAPSATAL
+1015 VHLAELLANPDAF
-1030 KNATKRIGTSS
+1030 
-1041 ENKS
+1041 

>member
-1 MKHALGA
+1 
-8 KREADRIRHRS
+8 
-19 NERRIMGIQA
+19 MGIKA
-29 GHYHRFRSILREKF
+29 GDYHRFRSILRENF

-62 NYRIPPRLIAC
+62 NYRIPPKLIAC
-73 PVDQDDLRILL
+73 PLDSDDLRILL
-84 QAARECRVPVTAR
+84 QAARECRVAVTAR

-123 IKIDAEKRYA
+123 IKIDSEKRYA

-199 GREIIAGQPPQKAG
+199 GREIIAGQTPQNPG
-213 SASLQDSSSC
+213 SVSLQDPSSQ
-223 SEQIKQ
+223 SEEIKQ

-236 VAANLAT
+236 VEANLAT

-263 LPENGCALAPFL
+263 LPENGSALAPFL

-338 RKHKGS
+338 RKHKGP
-344 GAVPDLPQGSGWLLC
+344 GAVPDLPEGSGWLLC

-365 VDEDAALQR
+365 LDEDATMQR
-374 ARQLADASGA
+374 ARELAAASGA
-384 SGEAVMIYPPGADA
+384 SGNAVMIYPPGADA

-427 AAVPPDNL
+427 AAVPPENL
-435 AAYLQD
+435 ATYLQD
-441 FQKLLEKF
+441 FQKLLVKF

-467 LNMPLGSASGLGKSR
+467 LNMPLGSAAGLGKSR
-482 EFLFAAAELVGKYG
+482 DFLFAAAQLVGKYG

-511 LLPKMYSSR
+511 LLPKMYSPQ
-520 AVDLFA
+520 AVELFA
-526 QVKTL
+526 QVKAL

-541 VLTGPAGPDG
+541 VLTGPADPDG
-551 VEVNVRRTQ
+551 VTENVRRTQ
-560 AHALKARPEGFA
+560 AHALKANPEGFA

-608 QASRREQDA
+608 QASQREQDA

-691 LPRWLRLMA
+691 LPRWLRLVA
-700 RIPGAAQLANLG
+700 KIPGAAHLANLAV
-712 TKIPLLS
+712 KLPLLS
-719 KLALK
+719 QLALK
-724 LLHLDTER
+724 LLHLDTSR
-732 ALPLFATHS
+732 ALPRFATRS
-741 LESQYPNRQLW
+741 LEKQYPKRQ
-752 PKASE
+752 
-757 ISPWGQGFFGKSG
+757 IG
-770 VIADKENADKAGK
+770 AGK
-783 RTRQAA
+783 KRLPMSAKMRST
-789 LSASKP
+789 SASTPKP

-804 RGLDQRGVKAAIQL
+804 RGLDQRGVKAAIRL
-818 LSRAGWQVFLAPPD
+818 LSEAGWQVYLAPPD
-832 ACCGLTW
+832 TCCGLTW

-853 RLLERLGPLAANG
+853 NLLTRLAPLAANG

-887 LPADPRALMVR
+887 LPTDPRALMVR
-898 EATFTLAEFITTNCP
+898 EATFTLAEFINNNCP

-939 EADRALIEKTG
+939 EADRTLIEKTG
-950 ANLVELQ
+950 AKLVELQ
-957 GCCGMAGNFGMEASH
+957 GCCGMAGNFGMEAPH

-1030 KNATKRIGTSS
+1030 KNATKCIGTSS

>member
-1 MKHALGA
+1 MAIGA
-8 KREADRIRHRS
+8 GDYRTFYSR
-19 NERRIMGIQA
+19 
-29 GHYHRFRSILREKF
+29 LREKF
-43 RGELLD
+43 RGEVLD

-54 AVYATDSS
+54 AVYATDSP
-62 NYRIPPRLIAC
+62 NYRIPPKVIAC
-73 PVDQDDLRILL
+73 PKDQDDLRVSLRV
-84 QAARECRVPVTAR
+84 ARECRVPVTAR

-123 IKIDAEKRYA
+123 IKIDPENRYA
-133 IVEPGVVQSQLQQA
+133 IVEPGVVQAQLQQA
-147 AAEYGLRFGPD
+147 AAPYGLRFGPD

-189 VLELRLIDGL
+189 ALELRLIDGL
-199 GREIIAGQPPQKAG
+199 GREIIAGQTPQDAQETPQDTP
-213 SASLQDSSSC
+213 AS
-223 SEQIKQ
+223 EKQ
-229 IPGLKSL
+229 IQQISGLKSL

-243 IRTEFGRFGRQ
+243 IRREFGRFGRQ

-263 LPENGCALAPFL
+263 LPENGAALAPFL
-275 TGTEGTLGVLTQ
+275 SGTEGTLGAITQ

-314 AVPKILPLKPLA
+314 AVPRILPLKPLA

-338 RKHKGS
+338 RRHKGP
-344 GAVPDLPQGSGWLLC
+344 GAVPDLPKGSGWLLC

-365 VDEDAALQR
+365 LAEDATLQR
-374 ARQLADASGA
+374 ARKLAAASGA

-398 AALWRIRADGAGL
+398 AAIWRIRADGAGL
-411 GGRTPRG
+411 GGRTPQG

-427 AAVPPDNL
+427 AAVPSENL

-441 FQKLLEKF
+441 FQKLLDRF

-467 LNMPLGSASGLGKSR
+467 LNMPLGSAAGLGKSR
-482 EFLFAAAELVGKYG
+482 DFLFAAAQLVGKYG
-496 GSISGEHGDGRARSE
+496 GSISGEHGDGRARSQ
-511 LLPKMYSSR
+511 LLPKMYSPQ

-551 VEVNVRRTQ
+551 VEENVRRTQ
-560 AHALKARPEGFA
+560 ARTLKARAEGFA
-572 FSEDAGSLTD
+572 FSEDGGSLTD

-597 SGAGGFMCPSF
+597 SGAGGFMCPSY
-608 QASRREQDA
+608 QASGREQDA

-629 NGGLIHGLSDP
+629 NGGLVHGLSDP

-674 RRYQGKL
+674 RRYRGRI
-681 RPASH
+681 RPLSH

-700 RIPGAAQLANLG
+700 KIPGARQLANLA
-712 TKIPLLS
+712 TKIRPLVQA
-719 KLALK
+719 ALK
-724 LLHLDTER
+724 LLHLDTTR
-732 ALPLFATHS
+732 TLPRFATRS
-741 LESQYPNRQLW
+741 LEKQYPNRLLW
-752 PKASE
+752 PKTSE
-757 ISPWGQGFFGKSG
+757 ISPWGQDYSPKSG
-770 VIADKENADKAGK
+770 VVADKEIAARAGK
-783 RTRQAA
+783 QTRQAA
-789 LSASKP
+789 LSTSKS
-795 VVIWADSFS
+795 VVVWADSFS
-804 RGLDQRGVKAAIQL
+804 RGLDQRGVKAAIKL
-818 LSRAGWQVFLAPPD
+818 LTEAGWQVFLAPPD
-832 ACCGLTW
+832 TCCGLTW
-839 ITTGQLKGARRHLE
+839 ITTGQLKGARHHLE
-853 RLLERLGPLAANG
+853 KLLERLAPPAANG

-887 LPADPRALMVR
+887 LPSDPRALMVS
-898 EATFTLAEFITTNCP
+898 EATFTLAEFINANCP
-913 DLRLPDLTGVKVVAQ
+913 ELQLPDLTGVSVVAQ

-939 EADRALIEKTG
+939 EADRTLLEKTG
-950 ANLVELQ
+950 AKVMELQ
-957 GCCGMAGNFGMEASH
+957 GCCGMAGNFGMEAAH
-972 RQMSLAVAEH
+972 REMSLAVADH
-982 ALLPQLKANPDAIFL
+982 SLLPALKANPDAVFL

-1015 IHLAQLLSAPSATAL
+1015 VHLAELLANPDSC
-1030 KNATKRIGTSS
+1030 TK
-1041 ENKS
+1041 K

>member
-1 MKHALGA
+1 
-8 KREADRIRHRS
+8 
-19 NERRIMGIQA
+19 MGIRA
-29 GHYHRFRSILREKF
+29 GDYHTFRSLLRDKF
-43 RGELLD
+43 RGEVLD

-62 NYRIPPRLIAC
+62 NYRIPPKLIAC
-73 PVDQDDLRILL
+73 PKDQDDLRVLL
-84 QAARECRVPVTAR
+84 QVARECIVPVTAR

-123 IKIDAEKRYA
+123 IKIDPEKRYA
-133 IVEPGVVQSQLQQA
+133 IVEPGVVQAQLQQA
-147 AAEYGLRFGPD
+147 AAPYGLRFGPD

-189 VLELRLIDGL
+189 VLELQLIDGL
-199 GREIIAGQPPQKAG
+199 GREIIAGQTPQDLAETP
-213 SASLQDSSSC
+213 QDTPAP
-223 SEQIKQ
+223 EKQIQQ

-263 LPENGCALAPFL
+263 LPENGSALAPFL
-275 TGTEGTLGVLTQ
+275 SGTEGTLGVITQ

-306 PDMIAAAA
+306 ADMIAAAA
-314 AVPKILPLKPLA
+314 AVPQILPLKPLA

-338 RKHKGS
+338 RQHKGP

-365 VDEDAALQR
+365 LDEDATLQR
-374 ARQLADASGA
+374 ARELAAASGA
-384 SGEAVMIYPPGADA
+384 SGDAVMIYPPGADA
-398 AALWRIRADGAGL
+398 AAIWRIRADGAGL
-411 GGRTPRG
+411 GGRTPQG

-427 AAVPPDNL
+427 AAVPPENL

-441 FQKLLEKF
+441 FQKLLDRFE
-449 GLDGLLYGHFGDG
+449 LDGLLYGHFGDG

-467 LNMPLGSASGLGKSR
+467 LNMPLGSAAGLGKSR
-482 EFLFAAAELVGKYG
+482 DFLFAAAQLVGKYG
-496 GSISGEHGDGRARSE
+496 GSISGEHGDGRARSQ
-511 LLPKMYSSR
+511 LLPKMYSSQ

-526 QVKTL
+526 QVKAL

-551 VEVNVRRTQ
+551 VEENVRRAQ
-560 AHALKARPEGFA
+560 ARVLNAHPEGFA

-597 SGAGGFMCPSF
+597 SGAGGFMCPSY
-608 QASRREQDA
+608 QASGREQDA

-674 RRYQGKL
+674 RRYRG
-681 RPASH
+681 RPRPLSH

-700 RIPGAAQLANLG
+700 KVPGVARLANMA
-712 TKIPLLS
+712 TKIRPLTQV
-719 KLALK
+719 ALK
-724 LLHLDTER
+724 LLHLDTTR
-732 ALPLFATHS
+732 TLPRFATRS
-741 LESQYPNRQLW
+741 LERQYPNRLFW
-752 PKASE
+752 PKKTE
-757 ISPWGQGFFGKSG
+757 ISPWGQDYSNKPA
-770 VIADKENADKAGK
+770 VVADKKIAVKAGK

-789 LSASKP
+789 LSTSKS

-804 RGLDQRGVKAAIQL
+804 RGLDQRGVKAAIKL
-818 LSRAGWQVFLAPPD
+818 LSEAGWQVFLAPPD
-832 ACCGLTW
+832 TCCGLTW
-839 ITTGQLKGARRHLE
+839 ITTGQLKGARHHLE
-853 RLLERLGPLAANG
+853 KLLERLAPPAANG
-866 IPIVGIEPSCT
+866 FPIVGIEPSCT

-887 LPADPRALMVR
+887 LPSDPRALMVS
-898 EATFTLAEFITTNCP
+898 EATFTLAEFINAYCP
-913 DLRLPDLTGVKVVAQ
+913 DLPLPDLSGVSVVAQ

-939 EADRALIEKTG
+939 EADRTLIKKTG

-957 GCCGMAGNFGMEASH
+957 GCCGMAGNFGMEAHH
-972 RQMSLAVAEH
+972 RSLSLAVAER
-982 ALLPQLKANPDAIFL
+982 ALLPALKDNPEAIFL

-1008 TLAGRGG
+1008 TLAGRHG
-1015 IHLAQLLSAPSATAL
+1015 IHLAELLTNSDPC
-1030 KNATKRIGTSS
+1030 TK
-1041 ENKS
+1041 K

>member
-1 MKHALGA
+1 MSIK
-8 KREADRIRHRS
+8 
-19 NERRIMGIQA
+19 A
-29 GHYHRFRSILREKF
+29 GDYHRFRSILHEKF
-43 RGELLD
+43 RGELLG

-62 NYRIPPRLIAC
+62 NYRIPPKLIAC
-73 PVDQDDLRILL
+73 PLDQDDLRILL
-84 QAARECRVPVTAR
+84 QAARDCRVAVTAR

-123 IKIDAEKRYA
+123 IKINPEKRYA

-199 GREIIAGQPPQKAG
+199 GREIIAGQTPQNAG
-213 SASLQDSSSC
+213 LAPLQDSFSH
-223 SEQIKQ
+223 SEQIKH

-236 VAANLAT
+236 VEANLAT

-263 LPENGCALAPFL
+263 LPENGSALAPFL

-338 RKHKGS
+338 RKHKGP

-365 VDEDAALQR
+365 LDEDATMRR
-374 ARQLADASGA
+374 ARELAAASGA
-384 SGEAVMIYPPGADA
+384 SGNAVMIYPPGTDA

-411 GGRTPRG
+411 GGRTPKG

-427 AAVPPDNL
+427 AAVPPENL

-467 LNMPLGSASGLGKSR
+467 LNMPLGSAAGLGKSR
-482 EFLFAAAELVGKYG
+482 DFLFAAAQLVGKYG

-511 LLPKMYSSR
+511 LLPEMYSPE
-520 AVDLFA
+520 AVGLFS
-526 QVKTL
+526 QVKAL

-551 VEVNVRRTQ
+551 VAENVRRTQ
-560 AHALKARPEGFA
+560 AHALKANPEGFA

-597 SGAGGFMCPSF
+597 GAAGGFMCPSF
-608 QASRREQDA
+608 QASQREQDA

-674 RRYQGKL
+674 RRYQG
-681 RPASH
+681 RPRPLSH

-700 RIPGAAQLANLG
+700 KIPGAAQLANLAA
-712 TKIPLLS
+712 KIPLLS
-719 KLALK
+719 QLALK
-724 LLHLDTER
+724 LLHLDTSR
-732 ALPLFATHS
+732 ALPRFATRS
-741 LESQYPNRQLW
+741 LEKQYPKHQ
-752 PKASE
+752 
-757 ISPWGQGFFGKSG
+757 IG
-770 VIADKENADKAGK
+770 AGK
-783 RTRQAA
+783 KRLPMSAKMRTT
-789 LSASKP
+789 SSSSPKP

-804 RGLDQRGVKAAIQL
+804 KGLDQRGVKAAMRL
-818 LSRAGWQVFLAPPD
+818 LSEAGWQVFLAPSD
-832 ACCGLTW
+832 TCCGLTW

-853 RLLERLGPLAANG
+853 KLLERLGPLAANG

-939 EADRALIEKTG
+939 EADRTLIEKTG
-950 ANLVELQ
+950 AKLVELQ
-957 GCCGMAGNFGMEASH
+957 GCCGMAGNFGMEAEH

-1008 TLAGRGG
+1008 TLAGHSG
-1015 IHLAQLLSAPSATAL
+1015 IHLAQLLSAPSASAL
-1030 KNATKRIGTSS
+1030 KNATKPIGASS

>member
-1 MKHALGA
+1 
-8 KREADRIRHRS
+8 
-19 NERRIMGIQA
+19 MGIQA

-213 SASLQDSSSC
+213 SASLQDSSSQ
-223 SEQIKQ
+223 SEEIKQ

-236 VAANLAT
+236 VEANLAT

-263 LPENGCALAPFL
+263 LPENGSALAPFL

-467 LNMPLGSASGLGKSR
+467 LNMPLGSASELGKSR

>member
-1 MKHALGA
+1 
-8 KREADRIRHRS
+8 
-19 NERRIMGIQA
+19 MGIQA

-175 CGPHATAYGRTSDN
+175 CGSHATAYGRTSDN

-482 EFLFAAAELVGKYG
+482 ELLFA
-496 GSISGEHGDGRARSE
+496 
-511 LLPKMYSSR
+511 
-520 AVDLFA
+520 
-526 QVKTL
+526 
-531 FDPEN
+531 
-536 LMNPG
+536 
-541 VLTGPAGPDG
+541 
-551 VEVNVRRTQ
+551 
-560 AHALKARPEGFA
+560 
-572 FSEDAGSLTD
+572 DA
-582 AFHRCTGVGKCRADN
+582 
-597 SGAGGFMCPSF
+597 
-608 QASRREQDA
+608 
-617 TRARARILQEAT
+617 
-629 NGGLIHGLSDP
+629 
-640 EIWQVLDLCLAC
+640 
-652 KACSADCPAGVDMA
+652 
-666 KWRSETLF
+666 
-674 RRYQGKL
+674 
-681 RPASH
+681 
-686 YALGW
+686 
-691 LPRWLRLMA
+691 
-700 RIPGAAQLANLG
+700 
-712 TKIPLLS
+712 
-719 KLALK
+719 
-724 LLHLDTER
+724 
-732 ALPLFATHS
+732 
-741 LESQYPNRQLW
+741 
-752 PKASE
+752 
-757 ISPWGQGFFGKSG
+757 
-770 VIADKENADKAGK
+770 
-783 RTRQAA
+783 
-789 LSASKP
+789 
-795 VVIWADSFS
+795 
-804 RGLDQRGVKAAIQL
+804 
-818 LSRAGWQVFLAPPD
+818 
-832 ACCGLTW
+832 
-839 ITTGQLKGARRHLE
+839 
-853 RLLERLGPLAANG
+853 
-866 IPIVGIEPSCT
+866 
-877 AVLRDDLLEL
+877 
-887 LPADPRALMVR
+887 
-898 EATFTLAEFITTNCP
+898 
-913 DLRLPDLTGVKVVAQ
+913 
-928 PHCHHYSVMGW
+928 
-939 EADRALIEKTG
+939 
-950 ANLVELQ
+950 
-957 GCCGMAGNFGMEASH
+957 
-972 RQMSLAVAEH
+972 
-982 ALLPQLKANPDAIFL
+982 
-997 ADGFSCRTQAE
+997 
-1008 TLAGRGG
+1008 
-1015 IHLAQLLSAPSATAL
+1015 
-1030 KNATKRIGTSS
+1030 
-1041 ENKS
+1041 

>member
-1 MKHALGA
+1 
-8 KREADRIRHRS
+8 
-19 NERRIMGIQA
+19 MGIQA

-531 FDPEN
+531 FDPED

-853 RLLERLGPLAANG
+853 RLLERLGSLAANG

>member
-175 CGPHATAYGRTSDN
+175 CGSHATAYGRTSDN

>member
-1 MKHALGA
+1 
-8 KREADRIRHRS
+8 
-19 NERRIMGIQA
+19 MGIKA
-29 GHYHRFRSILREKF
+29 GDYHRFRSILRENF

-62 NYRIPPRLIAC
+62 NYRIPPKLIAC
-73 PVDQDDLRILL
+73 PLDQDDLRILL
-84 QAARECRVPVTAR
+84 QAARECRVVVTAR

-123 IKIDAEKRYA
+123 IKIDSEKRYA

-199 GREIIAGQPPQKAG
+199 GREIIAGQTPQNVG
-213 SASLQDSSSC
+213 SVSPRESSSH
-223 SEQIKQ
+223 SEEIKQ

-236 VAANLAT
+236 VEANLAT

-263 LPENGCALAPFL
+263 LPENGSALAPFL

-338 RKHKGS
+338 RKHKGP
-344 GAVPDLPQGSGWLLC
+344 GAVPDLPEGSGWLLC

-365 VDEDAALQR
+365 LDEDATMQR
-374 ARQLADASGA
+374 ARQLAAASGA
-384 SGEAVMIYPPGADA
+384 SGNAAMIYPPGADA

-411 GGRTPRG
+411 GGRTPKG

-427 AAVPPDNL
+427 AAVPPENL
-435 AAYLQD
+435 ATYLQD
-441 FQKLLEKF
+441 FQKLIVKF

-467 LNMPLGSASGLGKSR
+467 LNMPLGSAAGLGKSR
-482 EFLFAAAELVGKYG
+482 DFLFAAAQLVGKYG

-511 LLPKMYSSR
+511 LLPEMYSPE
-520 AVDLFA
+520 AVGLFA
-526 QVKTL
+526 QVKAL
-531 FDPEN
+531 FDPDN

-551 VEVNVRRTQ
+551 VAENVRRTQ
-560 AHALKARPEGFA
+560 AHALKANPEGFA

-608 QASRREQDA
+608 QASQREQDA
-617 TRARARILQEAT
+617 TRGRARILQEAT

-700 RIPGAAQLANLG
+700 KIPGAAHLANLAA
-712 TKIPLLS
+712 KLPLLS
-719 KLALK
+719 QLALK
-724 LLHLDTER
+724 LLHLDTSR
-732 ALPLFATHS
+732 ALPRFATRS
-741 LESQYPNRQLW
+741 LEKQYPNRQI
-752 PKASE
+752 E
-757 ISPWGQGFFGKSG
+757 
-770 VIADKENADKAGK
+770 AGK
-783 RTRQAA
+783 KQLPMPAKTR
-789 LSASKP
+789 SKSPSTPKP

-818 LSRAGWQVFLAPPD
+818 LSKAGWQVYLAPPD
-832 ACCGLTW
+832 TCCGLTW

-853 RLLERLGPLAANG
+853 NLLARLAPLAANG

-887 LPADPRALMVR
+887 LPTDPRALMVR
-898 EATFTLAEFITTNCP
+898 EATFTLAEFINNNCP

-939 EADRALIEKTG
+939 EADRTLIEKTG
-950 ANLVELQ
+950 AKLVELQ
-957 GCCGMAGNFGMEASH
+957 GCCGMAGNFGMEAPH
-972 RQMSLAVAEH
+972 RQMSLAIAEH
-982 ALLPQLKANPDAIFL
+982 ALLPQLRANPDAVFL

-1030 KNATKRIGTSS
+1030 KNATKRAGTSS

>member
-1 MKHALGA
+1 MEHALGA
-8 KREADRIRHRS
+8 SRETDRIRHRS
-19 NERRIMGIQA
+19 NERQIMGIRA
-29 GHYHRFRSILREKF
+29 VDYHRFRSVLHENF

-62 NYRIPPRLIAC
+62 NYRISPKLIAC
-73 PVDQDDLRILL
+73 PLDQDDLRILL
-84 QAARECRVPVTAR
+84 QAARKCQVPVTAR

-108 GPGVVIDYS
+108 GPGVVIDYA
-117 RHLNRI
+117 RHLNQI

-199 GREIIAGQPPQKAG
+199 GREIIAGQTPQNPPETPRGA
-213 SASLQDSSSC
+213 SAPDA
-223 SEQIKQ
+223 QIQQ

-243 IRTEFGRFGRQ
+243 IRKEFGRFGRQ

-338 RKHKGS
+338 RQHKGP

-384 SGEAVMIYPPGADA
+384 RGEAVMIYPPGADA

-411 GGRTPRG
+411 GGRTPKG

-427 AAVPPDNL
+427 AAVPPENL

-467 LNMPLGSASGLGKSR
+467 LNMPLGSATGLGKSR
-482 EFLFAAAELVGKYG
+482 EFLFAAAQLVGKYG

-511 LLPKMYSSR
+511 LLPKMYSSQ
-520 AVDLFA
+520 AVELFA
-526 QVKTL
+526 QVKAL

-551 VEVNVRRTQ
+551 VAENVRRTQ
-560 AHALKARPEGFA
+560 AHALKASLEGFA
-572 FSEDAGSLTD
+572 FSEDAGSLTA

-608 QASRREQDA
+608 QASQREQDA

-674 RRYQGKL
+674 RRYHGKL
-681 RPASH
+681 RPLSH

-700 RIPGAAQLANLG
+700 KIPGAAQLANLA
-712 TKIPLLS
+712 TKIRPLTQA
-719 KLALK
+719 ALK
-724 LLHLDTER
+724 LLHLDTAR
-732 ALPLFATHS
+732 TLPRFATHS
-741 LESQYPNRQLW
+741 LESQYPNHLFW
-752 PKASE
+752 PKESAV
-757 ISPWGQGFFGKSG
+757 SPWRQKQSGKPEA
-770 VIADKENADKAGK
+770 VVPAEVAKAGK

-789 LSASKP
+789 LSASKS

-804 RGLDQRGVKAAIQL
+804 RGLDQRGVKAAIRL
-818 LSRAGWQVFLAPPD
+818 LSEAGWQVYLAPPET
-832 ACCGLTW
+832 CCGLTW

-853 RLLERLGPLAANG
+853 NLLTRLAPPAANG

-887 LPADPRALMVR
+887 LPTDPRALMVR
-898 EATFTLAEFITTNCP
+898 EATFTLAEFINNNCP

-939 EADRALIEKTG
+939 EADRTLIEKTG
-950 ANLVELQ
+950 AKLVELQ
-957 GCCGMAGNFGMEASH
+957 GCCGMAGNFGMEAPH

-982 ALLPQLKANPDAIFL
+982 ALLPQLRANPDAVFL

-1015 IHLAQLLSAPSATAL
+1015 VHLAELLAKPDTFR
-1030 KNATKRIGTSS
+1030 KK
-1041 ENKS
+1041 

>member
-1 MKHALGA
+1 
-8 KREADRIRHRS
+8 
-19 NERRIMGIQA
+19 MGIQA

-147 AAEYGLRFGPD
+147 VAEYGLRFGPD

-853 RLLERLGPLAANG
+853 RLLERLGSLAANG

>member
-1 MKHALGA
+1 MEHALGA

-511 LLPKMYSSR
+511 LLPKMYSSQ

-526 QVKTL
+526 QVKAL
-531 FDPEN
+531 FDPDN

-551 VEVNVRRTQ
+551 VAENVRRTQ
-560 AHALKARPEGFA
+560 AHALKASPEGFA

-700 RIPGAAQLANLG
+700 RIPGAAQVANLA

-724 LLHLDTER
+724 LLHLDTSR
-732 ALPLFATHS
+732 TLPRFATRS
-741 LESQYPNRQLW
+741 LEKQYPKRQ
-752 PKASE
+752 
-757 ISPWGQGFFGKSG
+757 IG
-770 VIADKENADKAGK
+770 AGK
-783 RTRQAA
+783 KQ
-789 LSASKP
+789 LPMSAKLRSTSPSSSPKP

>member
-1 MKHALGA
+1 
-8 KREADRIRHRS
+8 
-19 NERRIMGIQA
+19 MGIQA

-236 VAANLAT
+236 VGANLAT

>member
-1 MKHALGA
+1 MGQALGA
-8 KREADRIRHRS
+8 KPETDRIRHRS
-19 NERRIMGIQA
+19 NERRIMGIKA
-29 GHYHRFRSILREKF
+29 GDYLRFRSILREKF

-62 NYRIPPRLIAC
+62 NYRIPPKLIAC
-73 PVDQDDLRILL
+73 PLDQDDLRILL
-84 QAARECRVPVTAR
+84 QAARECRVAVTAR

-123 IKIDAEKRYA
+123 IKINPEKRYA

-199 GREIIAGQPPQKAG
+199 GREIIAGQTPQNTG
-213 SASLQDSSSC
+213 SASPQDSSSR
-223 SEQIKQ
+223 SEEIKQ

-236 VAANLAT
+236 VEANLAT

-263 LPENGCALAPFL
+263 LPENGSALAPFL

-338 RKHKGS
+338 RKHKGP
-344 GAVPDLPQGSGWLLC
+344 GAVPDLPEGSGWLLC

-365 VDEDAALQR
+365 LDEDATMQR
-374 ARQLADASGA
+374 ARQLAAASGA
-384 SGEAVMIYPPGADA
+384 SGNAVMIYPPGADA

-427 AAVPPDNL
+427 AAVPPENL

-441 FQKLLEKF
+441 FEKLLEKF

-467 LNMPLGSASGLGKSR
+467 LNMPLGSAAGLGKSR
-482 EFLFAAAELVGKYG
+482 EFLFAAAQLVGKYG

-511 LLPKMYSSR
+511 LLPEMYSPQ
-520 AVDLFA
+520 AVELFA
-526 QVKTL
+526 QVKAL
-531 FDPEN
+531 FDPDN

-551 VEVNVRRTQ
+551 VTENVRRTQ
-560 AHALKARPEGFA
+560 AHALKANPEGFA

-597 SGAGGFMCPSF
+597 SAAGGFMCPSF
-608 QASRREQDA
+608 QASQREQDA
-617 TRARARILQEAT
+617 TRGRARILQEAT

-700 RIPGAAQLANLG
+700 KIPGAAHLANLAA
-712 TKIPLLS
+712 KLPLLS
-719 KLALK
+719 QLALK
-724 LLHLDTER
+724 LLHLDTSR
-732 ALPLFATHS
+732 ALPRFATRS
-741 LESQYPNRQLW
+741 LEKQYPNRQ
-752 PKASE
+752 
-757 ISPWGQGFFGKSG
+757 IG
-770 VIADKENADKAGK
+770 AGK
-783 RTRQAA
+783 KR
-789 LSASKP
+789 LPMSAKMRSTSSSTPKP

-804 RGLDQRGVKAAIQL
+804 RGLDQRGVKAAIRL
-818 LSRAGWQVFLAPPD
+818 LSEAGWQVYLAPPD
-832 ACCGLTW
+832 TCCGLTW

-853 RLLERLGPLAANG
+853 NLLTRLAPLAANG

-887 LPADPRALMVR
+887 LPTDPRALMVR
-898 EATFTLAEFITTNCP
+898 EATFTLAEFINNNCP

-939 EADRALIEKTG
+939 EADRTLIEKTG
-950 ANLVELQ
+950 AKLVELQ
-957 GCCGMAGNFGMEASH
+957 GCCGMAGNFGMEAPH

-1008 TLAGRGG
+1008 TLAGCGG

-1030 KNATKRIGTSS
+1030 KNATKRAGTSL

>member
-1 MKHALGA
+1 
-8 KREADRIRHRS
+8 
-19 NERRIMGIQA
+19 MGIRA
-29 GHYHRFRSILREKF
+29 GDYHTFRSLLRDKF
-43 RGELLD
+43 RGEVLD

-62 NYRIPPRLIAC
+62 NYRIPPKVIAC
-73 PVDQDDLRILL
+73 PKDQDDLRVLL
-84 QAARECRVPVTAR
+84 QVARECRVPVTAR

-123 IKIDAEKRYA
+123 IKIDPEKRYA
-133 IVEPGVVQSQLQQA
+133 IVEPGVVQAQLQQA
-147 AAEYGLRFGPD
+147 AAPYGLRFGPD

-189 VLELRLIDGL
+189 VLELQLIDGL
-199 GREIIAGQPPQKAG
+199 GREIIAGQTPQDTPAPEK
-213 SASLQDSSSC
+213 
-223 SEQIKQ
+223 QIQQ

-263 LPENGCALAPFL
+263 LPENGSALAPFL
-275 TGTEGTLGVLTQ
+275 SGTEGTLGVITQ

-306 PDMIAAAA
+306 ADMIAAAA
-314 AVPKILPLKPLA
+314 AVPRILPLKPLA

-338 RKHKGS
+338 RQHKGP

-365 VDEDAALQR
+365 LDEDATLQR
-374 ARQLADASGA
+374 ARELAAASGA

-398 AALWRIRADGAGL
+398 AAIWRIRADGAGL

-427 AAVPPDNL
+427 AAVPPENL

-467 LNMPLGSASGLGKSR
+467 LNMPLGSAAGLGKSR
-482 EFLFAAAELVGKYG
+482 DFLFAAAQLVGKYG
-496 GSISGEHGDGRARSE
+496 GSISGEHGDGRARSQ
-511 LLPKMYSSR
+511 LLPKMYSSQ

-526 QVKTL
+526 QVKAL
-531 FDPEN
+531 FDPKN

-551 VEVNVRRTQ
+551 VEENVRRAQ
-560 AHALKARPEGFA
+560 ARVLNAHPEGFA
-572 FSEDAGSLTD
+572 FSEDGNSLTD

-608 QASRREQDA
+608 QASGREQDA

-629 NGGLIHGLSDP
+629 NGGLIHNLSDP

-666 KWRSETLF
+666 EWRSETLF
-674 RRYQGKL
+674 RRYRG
-681 RPASH
+681 RPRPLSH

-700 RIPGAAQLANLG
+700 KVPGAARLANMA
-712 TKIPLLS
+712 TKIHPLTQA
-719 KLALK
+719 ALRI
-724 LLHLDTER
+724 LHLDTSR
-732 ALPLFATHS
+732 ALPRFATRS
-741 LESQYPNRQLW
+741 LESQYPNRLLW
-752 PKASE
+752 PKKSE
-757 ISPWGQGFFGKSG
+757 ISPWGQDYSNKPA
-770 VIADKENADKAGK
+770 VVADKKIAVKAGK
-783 RTRQAA
+783 QTCQAA
-789 LSASKP
+789 ISASKS

-804 RGLDQRGVKAAIQL
+804 RGLDQRGVKAAIKL
-818 LSRAGWQVFLAPPD
+818 LSEAGWQVFLAPPD
-832 ACCGLTW
+832 TCCGLTW

-853 RLLERLGPLAANG
+853 NLLARLAPPAANG
-866 IPIVGIEPSCT
+866 LPIVGIEPSCT

-887 LPADPRALMVR
+887 LPSDPRALMVS
-898 EATFTLAEFITTNCP
+898 EATFTLAEFINAYCP
-913 DLRLPDLTGVKVVAQ
+913 DLPLPDLSGVSVVAQ

-939 EADRALIEKTG
+939 EADRTLIKKTG

-957 GCCGMAGNFGMEASH
+957 GCCGMAGNFGMEADH
-972 RQMSLAVAEH
+972 RPMSLAVAEH
-982 ALLPQLKANPDAIFL
+982 ALLPALKDNPDAIFL

-1008 TLAGRGG
+1008 TLAGRHG
-1015 IHLAQLLSAPSATAL
+1015 IHLAELLTDSDPC
-1030 KNATKRIGTSS
+1030 TK
-1041 ENKS
+1041 K